1 MDEVLEEEWE
11 KFLLNDNI
19 NISNN
24 SIIDNKK
31 DIPKS
36 SELYIST
43 KTKISYLSI
52 PINLHEIFWK
62 IPLIQNKY
70 NGIIMSHGLMKN

>member
-11 KFLLNDNI
+11 NFLLNDNI
-19 NISNN
+19 NINN
-24 SIIDNKK
+24 NTNIDNKK

-52 PINLHEIFWK
+52 PINLDEILRQK
-62 IPLIQNKY
+62 GNQNDK
-70 NGIIMSHGLMKN
+70 

>member
-19 NISNN
+19 NISND
-24 SIIDNKK
+24 SSIDNKRE
-31 DIPKS
+31 IPKS

-43 KTKISYLSI
+43 KTKIGYLDTTI
-52 PINLHEIFWK
+52 D
-62 IPLIQNKY
+62 
-70 NGIIMSHGLMKN
+70 